1 MSRVKRGTMK
11 NKRRKNILAQTK
23 GYRFDHKSKER
34 VAKVAIK
41 HAGVH
46 AFRHRRTKKREFRN
60 LFTLRINAASRETGV
75 PYSKFM
81 GALKKANIALDRK
94 SLAALAKDYPETFQ
108 RVAKQLNS

>member
-1 MSRVKRGTMK
+1 MK

-46 AFRHRRTKKREFRN
+46 AFTKKREFRN
-60 LFTLRINAASRETGV
+60 LFTLRINAASREMGV
-75 PYSKFM
+75 SYSKFM

-94 SLAALAKDYPETFQ
+94 SLAALAKDYPEIFT
-108 RVAKQLNS
+108 RVAEQVK